1 MKDVIGNKVIE
12 KSLTKTELAQK
23 MGVSRQALY
32 YQHKQPEKDLLTKIE
47 IEKVLKIHTSYGHKR
62 IAMELK
68 INKKRVRRVMKM
80 FNIKPHRR
88 QIKHPIKP
96 EDINKIPSKYKNM
109 IKYLC
114 PIRPNVIWAADFTY
128 IKFHGKFIYLA
139 TIIDVFTRE
148 IIGWA
153 VSAKHDRFMVIEAY
167 EMAKTRTCTEPIYCH
182 SDQGSEY
189 DSHDYT
195 NKLKTDKVV
204 VSMSEK
210 GHPWE
215 NGFQESFYSNFK
227 LDLGWP
233 NQYESLPELIEA
245 LHLQI
250 HYYNTKRI
258 HTKIKTQPATFKA
271 QYYIKMLKI
280 NDSPRRRVSV

>member
-1 MKDVIGNKVIE
+1 MTEAIENKIVKDNM
-12 KSLTKTELAQK
+12 TKTELAEK

-32 YQHKQPEKDLLTKIE
+32 YQHKQPDKDLSTKIA
-47 IEKVLKIHTSYGHKR
+47 IEKVLKVHTSYGHKR

-68 INKKRVRRVMKM
+68 INKKRVLRVMKI
-80 FNIKPHRR
+80 FNIKPRKRR
-88 QIKHPIKP
+88 IKHPIKP
-96 EDINKIPSKYKNM
+96 EDINKIPTVYKNE

-114 PIRPNVIWAADFTY
+114 PIRPNVVWAADFTY
-128 IKFHGKFIYLA
+128 IKFQGKFIYLA

-167 EMAKTRTCTEPIYCH
+167 EMAKTRTGTVPIYCH

-195 NKLKTDKVV
+195 IKLKNDKVV

-233 NQYESLPELIEA
+233 NQYETLPELIEG

-250 HYYNTKRI
+250 HYYNTRRI

-271 QYYIKMLKI
+271 QYYIKMLTI
-280 NDSPRRRVSV
+280 NDSPRRRVLV

>member
-1 MKDVIGNKVIE
+1 MTEAIENKIVKDNM
-12 KSLTKTELAQK
+12 TKTELAEK

-32 YQHKQPEKDLLTKIE
+32 YQHKQPDKDLSTKIA
-47 IEKVLKIHTSYGHKR
+47 IEKVLKVHTSYGHKR

-68 INKKRVRRVMKM
+68 INKKRVLRVMKI
-80 FNIKPHRR
+80 FNIKPRKRR
-88 QIKHPIKP
+88 IKHPIKP
-96 EDINKIPSKYKNM
+96 EDINKIPTVYKNE

-114 PIRPNVIWAADFTY
+114 PIRPNVVWAADFTY
-128 IKFHGKFIYLA
+128 IKFQGKFIYLA

-167 EMAKTRTCTEPIYCH
+167 EMAKTRTETVPIYCH

-195 NKLKTDKVV
+195 IKLKNDKVV

-233 NQYESLPELIEA
+233 NQYETLPELIEG

-250 HYYNTKRI
+250 HYYNTRRI

-271 QYYIKMLKI
+271 QYYIKMLTI
-280 NDSPRRRVSV
+280 NDFPRRRVLV